1 MKAIEIK
8 NANFS
13 YDSDSILKNLNLTV
27 YNKEKVAIIGGNG
40 VGKTTLIKI
49 IVGELK
55 LNMGRIKI
63 FEEDL
68 NTSSLKRI
76 GYVPQSQK
84 ENLYTFPIT
93 VKELVTLQLYDSF
106 GKFKIP
112 RREHYNKTMNLLK
125 KMNLEKYANY
135 PIRELSGGLRQRVV
149 IARALMNNPDILIFD
164 EPTSGVD
171 ESSKIQFAKTIEELN
186 KKFDVSIIL
195 ITHELDWI
203 KNNLKLDSIYELKN
217 GGLLDVA
224 I

>member
-8 NANFS
+8 NACFS
-13 YDSDSILKNLNLTV
+13 YDRDPILVDLNLIV
-27 YNKEKVAIIGGNG
+27 KNKEKITIIGGNG

-55 LNMGRIKI
+55 LDSGSIKI
-63 FEEDL
+63 FEEDF
-68 NTSSLKRI
+68 NTDLLKRI

-93 VKELVTLQLYDSF
+93 VKELVTLQLYDSL

-112 RREHYNKTMNLLK
+112 RKEHYLKTMNLLK
-125 KMNLEKYANY
+125 KMNLEKYADY

-149 IARALMNNPDILIFD
+149 ITRALMNDPDILIFD

-171 ESSKIQFAKTIEELN
+171 ENSKAQFAKTIEELN
-186 KKFDVSIIL
+186 EKFDVSIIL

-203 KNNLKLDSIYELKN
+203 KNNLKMDSIYELKK
-217 GGLLDVA
+217 GGLVDVT

>member
-13 YDSDSILKNLNLTV
+13 YDSDFILKDLNFTV
-27 YNKEKVAIIGGNG
+27 HNKEKIAIIGGNG

-55 LNMGRIKI
+55 LNLGSIKI

-93 VKELVTLQLYDSF
+93 VKELVTLQLYDSL

-112 RREHYNKTMNLLK
+112 RKEHYNKTMNLLK

-135 PIRELSGGLRQRVV
+135 PIKELSGGLRQRVV
-149 IARALMNNPDILIFD
+149 ITRALMNNPDILIFD

-217 GGLLDVA
+217 GGLFNVA

>member
-27 YNKEKVAIIGGNG
+27 YNKEKIAIIGGNG

-55 LNMGRIKI
+55 LNMGSIKI

>member
-27 YNKEKVAIIGGNG
+27 YNKEKIAIIGGNG

-55 LNMGRIKI
+55 LNMGSIKI

-203 KNNLKLDSIYELKN
+203 KNNLTLDSIYELKN

>member
-13 YDSDSILKNLNLTV
+13 YDSDFILKDLNLTIN
-27 YNKEKVAIIGGNG
+27 NKEKIAIIGGNG

-55 LNMGRIKI
+55 LNMGSIKI

-112 RREHYNKTMNLLK
+112 KREHYNKTMNLLK